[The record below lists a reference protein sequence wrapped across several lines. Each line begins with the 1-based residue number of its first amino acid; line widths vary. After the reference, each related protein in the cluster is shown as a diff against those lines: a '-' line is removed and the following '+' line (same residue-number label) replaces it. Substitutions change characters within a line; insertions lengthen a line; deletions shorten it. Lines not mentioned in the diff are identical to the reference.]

1 MNTVI
6 TIQKKQ
12 AMFDTMQVKLKFWVM
27 KTTKENVNSQSK
39 NKKSGKVSPFLNGLY
54 NQYIS

>member
-1 MNTVI
+1 
-6 TIQKKQ
+6 
-12 AMFDTMQVKLKFWVM
+12 MFDTMQVKLKFWVM